1 MYYFFLQNLQGYLVC
16 DNGDYYNGFWED
28 NEYNGFGI
36 LAKKDSLF
44 KGFFKKDKKH
54 GYGIK
59 YSSKPNTNSM
69 NIGGATPSSII
80 LVGNWL
86 ENSLEGIALGINP
99 SNDNKTEKIYKFVQ
113 NKLKSSTS
121 DTEIIKEKTITN
133 RECTNLLNFYYEY
146 RDKE

>member
-1 MYYFFLQNLQGYLVC
+1 
-16 DNGDYYNGFWED
+16 
-28 NEYNGFGI
+28 
-36 LAKKDSLF
+36 
-44 KGFFKKDKKH
+44 
-54 GYGIK
+54 
-59 YSSKPNTNSM
+59 M

-133 RECTNLLNFYYEY
+133 KECTNLLNFYYEY